1 VEPKHQKRKKAK
13 QVNEES
19 SDEDD
24 MLLSELD
31 KSKRIA
37 GRHRREK
44 ASRGLN

>member
-24 MLLSELD
+24 MLLSELE
-31 KSKRIA
+31 KRE
-37 GRHRREK
+37 GK
-44 ASRGLN
+44 